1 MKSKK
6 QAAKSFNFTKT
17 SCNLGFGN
25 GIIQSRVVGH
35 HKKCLYGLYS
45 FADATRTPHGD
56 GNTITPIASNTP
68 IA

>member
-1 MKSKK
+1 MKIKNR
-6 QAAKSFNFTKT
+6 AAKSFNLTKT

-56 GNTITPIASNTP
+56 GNTEIIHLG
-68 IA
+68 ILLV